1 MSDIISSIKLLA
13 PENFSKKSIFEKL
26 KLDKANGLP
35 EDSKKVL
42 AVSPAT
48 PGTASGTHLQN
59 IVVLKKRY
67 HEIHEIEN
75 S

>member
-13 PENFSKKSIFEKL
+13 PENFPEKLISEKL
-26 KLDKANGLP
+26 KLYKTNELP

-48 PGTASGTHLQN
+48 PGTESGTHLQN
-59 IVVLKKRY
+59 IVVLKRINK
-67 HEIHEIEN
+67 
-75 S
+75 